1 LFNKFSFSFL
11 KFSSNSLFPEFFFKF
26 SISNFNLFI
35 SFCFEV
41 FKSLSLDISLSFD
54 INNALYSSF
63 SFFSCI
69 EFEFTFSVI
78 FIKESIFP
86 GRELFMDLS
95 SLFFCFNNAFNDF
108 MISA

>member
-1 LFNKFSFSFL
+1 L
-11 KFSSNSLFPEFFFKF
+11 KFSSNSLFPEIFFKF

-41 FKSLSLDISLSFD
+41 FNSLSLDISLSFD

-69 EFEFTFSVI
+69 EFEFSVI

-86 GRELFMDLS
+86 GKELFMDLS